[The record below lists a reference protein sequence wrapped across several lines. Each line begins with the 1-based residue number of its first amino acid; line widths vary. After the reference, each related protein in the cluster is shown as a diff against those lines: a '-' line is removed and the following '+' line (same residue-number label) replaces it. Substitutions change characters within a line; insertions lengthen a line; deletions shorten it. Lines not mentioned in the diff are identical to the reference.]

1 MDFIREGGWP
11 MFPTLGIGIAALVS
25 ALRYAARPERGQ
37 RSVVNMVALVT
48 LLMGVFGTLLGVQIS
63 AQAIRNVEP
72 EHKWIFLSGLA
83 ESLNCVLG
91 ALVLLIPTMIF
102 AGIGGYREAQ
112 KQ

>member
-11 MFPTLGIGIAALVS
+11 MFPTLGIGIAALVLS
-25 ALRYAARPERGQ
+25 VRYAARPERGQ

-48 LLMGVFGTLLGVQIS
+48 LLMGVFGTLLGVQI
-63 AQAIRNVEP
+63 AAHAMRGVEP
-72 EHKWIFLSGLA
+72 EQKWIFLIGLA

-91 ALVLLIPTMIF
+91 ALLLLIPTMIF

-112 KQ
+112 K